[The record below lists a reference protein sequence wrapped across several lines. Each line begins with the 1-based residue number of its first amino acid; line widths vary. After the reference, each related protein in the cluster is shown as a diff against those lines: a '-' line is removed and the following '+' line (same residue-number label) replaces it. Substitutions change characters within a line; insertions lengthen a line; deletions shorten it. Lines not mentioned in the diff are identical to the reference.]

1 MGLASSTSLQPS
13 APPISL
19 SLAPYST
26 LLLDEA
32 IRVGG
37 GGTPTSLLEQVCEG
51 SSRAPQLT
59 ITACVASN
67 SSGCRKAA
75 TNAARGGGRVVR
87 LWAGSQGALS
97 KVTVW
102 PWAVVT
108 VEATASPH

>member
-1 MGLASSTSLQPS
+1 MGLDSSTSLQPS

-51 SSRAPQLT
+51 SSRAPPAHYHSVCGQQKQW
-59 ITACVASN
+59 VQE
-67 SSGCRKAA
+67 SSRELSLGWGAEWSDC
-75 TNAARGGGRVVR
+75 G
-87 LWAGSQGALS
+87 QGARES
-97 KVTVW
+97 
-102 PWAVVT
+102 
-108 VEATASPH
+108 SPKSLCGRGLL